1 MDSSNVLIVNTK
13 EYARA
18 MGTKVVALCLRVLC
32 IKFRAHARCV
42 EGDTVKILR
51 DERTK
56 GKNLRKLLS
65 KRGIFFEMLT

>member
-18 MGTKVVALCLRVLC
+18 MGTKVVRLCLRVLC
-32 IKFRAHARCV
+32 IKIRTNPRFV

-51 DERTK
+51 DVR
-56 GKNLRKLLS
+56 
-65 KRGIFFEMLT
+65 I